1 MPRRSPGLGGLCDA
15 MVHSVVG
22 EGYQGLRH
30 GCDRATLPGTY
41 RGRDP
46 MTFVL
51 GILAVLALLLGAGVS
66 ATAASAMQETVGGLA
81 ILTAAVL
88 FVGAAVVQK
97 LSAIDRRPLTQA
109 IGGATQ
115 ANPLSILREALA
127 MAAADA

>member
-1 MPRRSPGLGGLCDA
+1 
-15 MVHSVVG
+15 
-22 EGYQGLRH
+22 
-30 GCDRATLPGTY
+30 
-41 RGRDP
+41 